1 MKESQQGALLRKGI
15 GGRLSLCI
23 RMRNDSRDELG
34 RRLLL
39 MSMNQSETIE
49 QEERDVV
56 TGSIHQQ

>member
-23 RMRNDSRDELG
+23 RMRNDARDELG